1 MTMSPK
7 DMEGLQPRLREVL
20 EKISSEA
27 GGGVAWDDI
36 TNKPTEFPPEAHTHP
51 TSDVTGL
58 GALATADSVAWDDVT
73 DKPSTF
79 NPAAHNHNASDIT
92 EGVLDEARIPTLAQS
107 KITNLVSD
115 LSSKL
120 TASPAAA
127 QADSTAEDL
136 ETLVSDFNELLA
148 KLRSA
153 GIMEE

>member
-1 MTMSPK
+1 
-7 DMEGLQPRLREVL
+7 D
-20 EKISSEA
+20 
-27 GGGVAWDDI
+27 
-36 TNKPTEFPPEAHTHP
+36 KPSTFTPEAHTHIAADI
-51 TSDVTGL
+51 TDLGELATKDDVT
-58 GALATADSVAWDDVT
+58 WDDVT
-73 DKPSTF
+73 DKPTTF
-79 NPAAHNHNASDIT
+79 MPEAHNHNASDIT
-92 EGVLDEARIPTLAQS
+92 EGVLDAARIPTLAQS

-127 QADSTAEDL
+127 QVDSTAGDL

>member
-1 MTMSPK
+1 MTMDPK

-36 TNKPTEFPPEAHTHP
+36 TNKPTEF
-51 TSDVTGL
+51 
-58 GALATADSVAWDDVT
+58 
-73 DKPSTF
+73 
-79 NPAAHNHNASDIT
+79 NPAAHQHNASDIT
-92 EGVLDEARIPTLAQS
+92 EGVLDAARIPTLAQS

-127 QADSTAEDL
+127 QADSTATDV
-136 ETLVSDFNELLA
+136 ETLVADFNALLA
-148 KLRSA
+148 KLRAA

>member
-36 TNKPTEFPPEAHTHP
+36 TNKPTELPPEAHTHP

-58 GALATADSVAWDDVT
+58 GALATEDSVAWDDVT

-79 NPAAHNHNASDIT
+79 MPEAHNHNASDIT
-92 EGVLDEARIPTLAQS
+92 EGVLDAARIPTLAQS
-107 KITNLVSD
+107 KITNL
-115 LSSKL
+115 
-120 TASPAAA
+120 
-127 QADSTAEDL
+127 
-136 ETLVSDFNELLA
+136 
-148 KLRSA
+148 
-153 GIMEE
+153 